1 MPHFFILIL
10 GLFLIATLFRIDFFF
25 YLLYFL
31 VGVHLFSHLWASR
44 ALQGITFERGYVDRA
59 FLGERIPVKLHIRNR
74 SIIPLLWLRVHESL
88 PIQLKSPNFIRR
100 VLSLLPYEEQTLSY
114 ELQGLRRGYYVIGP
128 LTLASSDLFGVRDQ
142 AISLATAD
150 SLIVY
155 PRIVPLSR
163 LGLPAQAPFGDV
175 PSKQHIFEDPTRMIG
190 VRRYQS
196 GDSMRHIHWKTTAAT
211 GVLQVKRFEPA
222 ISVEAQIF
230 LNLNR
235 NEYTLARAETA
246 SELAIVTAASAAN
259 YLVEQRQ
266 EVGLSCNGLD
276 PLAEG
281 REMIDLSPRKGRDQL
296 VRILDLLARVQV
308 SEHSP
313 FASLLERAT
322 LQLTWGGTG
331 IIISSHADDEL
342 FANMILM
349 KRSGFHVIL
358 ALVDPRGAFKRT
370 QRRAHEIGINAYQ
383 IWREKDLDV
392 WR

>member
-1 MPHFFILIL
+1 
-10 GLFLIATLFRIDFFF
+10 
-25 YLLYFL
+25 
-31 VGVHLFSHLWASR
+31 
-44 ALQGITFERGYVDRA
+44 
-59 FLGERIPVKLHIRNR
+59 
-74 SIIPLLWLRVHESL
+74 
-88 PIQLKSPNFIRR
+88 
-100 VLSLLPYEEQTLSY
+100 LLPYEEQILSY
-114 ELQGLRRGYYVIGP
+114 ELQGLRRGYYEIGP

-296 VRILDLLARVQV
+296 ARILDLLARVQV